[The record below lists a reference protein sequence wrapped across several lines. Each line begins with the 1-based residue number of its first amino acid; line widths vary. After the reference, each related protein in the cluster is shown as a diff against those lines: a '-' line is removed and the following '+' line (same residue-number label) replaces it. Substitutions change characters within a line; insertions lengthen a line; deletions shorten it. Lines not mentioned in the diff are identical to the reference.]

1 MREIK
6 DNVNNKEDQK
16 KIKLEL
22 QTNELNKLIQDLSKN
37 IKKHPVEI
45 LRNIQISAQDKHI
58 IFRST
63 DLEVEIT
70 YIFETNQEIKIDP
83 VLIESNE
90 LANLIKNYPDEKI
103 NFEFQ
108 NEKLIIEGDD
118 LLATIPLKQDPNFP
132 DPIDILKAQPKIINF
147 NIIKQAI
154 EKVINSSS
162 QSSDSKMSGV
172 NFKTKEKILTIAAT
186 DGFRL
191 AIYKINLDEEIDMNF
206 TISKKCAQEVIKFD
220 ATMPTSYQT
229 QTHWVLSTHEK
240 ILSVK
245 KLNYEYPNYEKAI
258 PNDNKYKF
266 YVNKEDLIKK
276 LIFTSSQSEIVKISL
291 QNNTLNIQSSD
302 SRINTK
308 TTVRPVEEI
317 KDIEFLFKSLYLING
332 LKIFDEEEILFTYK
346 DENKPITIENNLNTT
361 YITLPARP
369 ER

>member
-6 DNVNNKEDQK
+6 DNVNNQENQE
-16 KIKLEL
+16 KIRLEL
-22 QTNELNKLIQDLSKN
+22 QTKELNKIIQDLSKN

-70 YIFETNQEIKIDP
+70 YFFETEQEIKIDP
-83 VLIESNE
+83 ILIESNE
-90 LANLIKNYPDEKI
+90 LSNLIKNYPNEKI

-108 NEKLIIEGDD
+108 NEKLIIEGED
-118 LLATIPLKQDPNFP
+118 LSATIPLKQDPNFP
-132 DPIDILKAQPKIINF
+132 DPIDTSKAQPKSINF
-147 NIIKQAI
+147 NLIKQAI
-154 EKVINSSS
+154 EKVISSSS

-172 NFKTKEKILTIAAT
+172 NFKTKEKTLTIAAT

-191 AIYKINLDEEIDMNF
+191 AIFKINLDEEIDMNF

-220 ATMPTSYQT
+220 ATVPISYQT

-240 ILSVK
+240 MLSVK

-258 PNDNKYKF
+258 PSDNKYKF
-266 YVNKEDLIKK
+266 YINREDFIKK

-291 QNNTLNIQSSD
+291 KDNTLNIQSSD
-302 SRINTK
+302 SRIKTK
-308 TTVRPVEEI
+308 TLIKSVEEV
-317 KDIEFLFKSLYLING
+317 KDIEFLFKSSYLIDG
-332 LKIFDEEEILFTYK
+332 LKIFDEEEVLFTYK
-346 DENKPITIENNLNTT
+346 DENKPITLENNINTT